1 VQAKSRK
8 IIRRKRGPPVLRG
21 LTMRLVHRASL
32 EKLAVGTFMFAL
44 CLQAAGESPL
54 QIQIRVLNAKN
65 GERVANQKV
74 SVAIKGKKN
83 ATEYTTDAEGDINI
97 DLPPDAE
104 VFVATEWW
112 TTCRKM
118 ESGVDP
124 YVSVGKVFQKGVT
137 VPNSCG
143 HARTE
148 TIKGK
153 LVIFAKKSSLVQLFQ
168 K

>member
-1 VQAKSRK
+1 MKLAHRVS
-8 IIRRKRGPPVLRG
+8 
-21 LTMRLVHRASL
+21 MRT
-32 EKLAVGTFMFAL
+32 LAVGIAL
-44 CLQAAGESPL
+44 FTLSLQAVGEAPI

-65 GERVANQKV
+65 GERVADQKV
-74 SVAIKGKKN
+74 SVDIKGVSG
-83 ATEYTTDAEGDINI
+83 ATEYTTDAEGNINV
-97 DLPPDAE
+97 DLPPEAE

-124 YVSVGKVFQKGVT
+124 YVSVGRIFHEGVT

-143 HARTE
+143 KAKSE
-148 TIKGK
+148 TIRDK
-153 LVIFAKKSSLVQLFQ
+153 LIIFAEKSSLWKLFQ